1 MSFGGDASRGR
12 GHIPPAGGIPRAR
25 GRTLPVGDIP
35 RVRGR
40 SLPVGDIPRAR
51 GRDSCPRR
59 RRMPPLGALRTPPC
73 RMSPAARSVPALG
86 DTHPA
91 SRNCPRRRGTSLWTV
106 SPQIEDVLFDR
117 GLRSPTEGDG
127 PGAVVWGRSTS
138 WVQNAV
144 PDGPGRL
151 RGAVVGAGLGRPD
164 NLVVVFTA
172 STGARCPRWTYLP
185 VPGCSGIGFA
195 PWLQDDASTPP
206 LAPRLC
212 ASGPRSRARPTTNR
226 PELGSVPTPPVPPTG
241 PPDVG

>member
-1 MSFGGDASRGR
+1 MRLGVLRRGR
-12 GHIPPAGGIPRAR
+12 FTRPGTHPSR
-25 GRTLPVGDIP
+25 
-35 RVRGR
+35 RVRSARAGTLR
-40 SLPVGDIPRAR
+40 ACGGGNPVPG
-51 GRDSCPRR
+51 GVECPRPGRHAPR
-59 RRMPPLGALRTPPC
+59 RAGCPRLRG
-73 RMSPAARSVPALG
+73 SVPAWG
-86 DTHPA
+86 DTH
-91 SRNCPRRRGTSLWTV
+91 SVVRPRRRGTSLWTV
-106 SPQIEDVLFDR
+106 SPRIEDVPFDR

-127 PGAVVWGRSTS
+127 PGSVVWGRSTS
-138 WVQNAV
+138 WAQNAV

-151 RGAVVGAGLGRPD
+151 RGAVVGAGQGRPD